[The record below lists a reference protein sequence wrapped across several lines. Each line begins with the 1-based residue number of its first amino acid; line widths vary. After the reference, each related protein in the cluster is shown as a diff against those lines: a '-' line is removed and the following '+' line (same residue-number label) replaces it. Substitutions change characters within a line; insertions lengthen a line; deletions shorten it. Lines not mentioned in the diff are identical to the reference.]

1 MSSSTELQV
10 AEMLAA
16 DKTYREI
23 AKELHVGP
31 ETIKTVRDYMAQ
43 GIIQVGEDGK
53 AVLVKPAEKEI
64 ETIHTEVMEVI
75 TKKATELA
83 LQGAE
88 EDYALGNEI
97 RQYWNLKAEAKGM
110 EIRDYVRAALI
121 FYDDYEPQVKE
132 MEEKLEVADLVFQ
145 QLRADIVRQEKLR
158 LYYEFVRYCLY
169 LKSRG
174 MRITP
179 EVTDSFWQDLTLLE
193 KSEVKMVGGGERV
206 A

>member
-1 MSSSTELQV
+1 MSESTELQV
-10 AEMLAA
+10 AEMLHEG
-16 DKTYREI
+16 KTYREI

-31 ETIKTVRDYMAQ
+31 ETIKTVREYVAQ
-43 GIIQVGEDGK
+43 GIIVIGEGGK
-53 AVLVKPAEKEI
+53 AVLAQPAKKEI
-64 ETIHTEVMEVI
+64 EQIHTEVMEVI
-75 TKKATELA
+75 TKKATQTA
-83 LQGAE
+83 LQNAE

-97 RQYWNLKAEAKGM
+97 RQYWILKAQEKGM
-110 EIRDYVRAALI
+110 ELRDYVRAALI

-132 MEEKLEVADLVFQ
+132 MEERLEVADLVFQ

-169 LKSRG
+169 LKSKG

-179 EVTDSFWQDLTLLE
+179 EVTDSLWQDLTLLE

>member
-10 AEMLAA
+10 AEMLAQE
-16 DKTYREI
+16 KTYREI

-43 GIIQVGEDGK
+43 GIIQIGEDGK
-53 AVLVKPAEKEI
+53 AVLAQPAKKEI

-75 TKKATELA
+75 TKKATESA
-83 LQGAE
+83 LQNAE

-97 RQYWNLKAEAKGM
+97 RQYWILRAQEKGM
-110 EIRDYVRAALI
+110 ELRDYVRSALI
-121 FYDDYEPQVKE
+121 FYDEYEPKLRDI
-132 MEEKLEVADLVFQ
+132 EEKLEVADLVFQ

-174 MRITP
+174 MRMTP
-179 EVTDSFWQDLTLLE
+179 EVTDSFWQDLTVLE
-193 KSEVKMVGGGERV
+193 KGEVKVDGGKGV